1 VTGFGVNG
9 SIKLSNGKILQKDF
23 GHLASG
29 YYATS
34 WSSQSKTVDR
44 VLVAEGSE
52 SFRADNMEGFY
63 VSVTRGREGV
73 RIYTEDKQ
81 GLRERIVHSGQRGSA
96 TELLAG
102 KVAANTRPRDV
113 TEKAIKDRERL
124 RKRAYK
130 GKYAAVVESMK
141 NRIAVGEGKKRGQWF
156 EGIFD
161 RAERGYGR

>member
-1 VTGFGVNG
+1 
-9 SIKLSNGKILQKDF
+9 
-23 GHLASG
+23 
-29 YYATS
+29 
-34 WSSQSKTVDR
+34 
-44 VLVAEGSE
+44 VAEGAD
-52 SFRADNMEGFY
+52 SFQAGNLEQFY

-73 RIYTEDKQ
+73 RIYTDDKQ

-102 KVAANTRPRDV
+102 KVAANARPRDV
-113 TEKAIKDRERL
+113 TENAGRDRGRL
-124 RKRAYK
+124 RQRAYK

-161 RAERGYGR
+161 RAERESGYGR